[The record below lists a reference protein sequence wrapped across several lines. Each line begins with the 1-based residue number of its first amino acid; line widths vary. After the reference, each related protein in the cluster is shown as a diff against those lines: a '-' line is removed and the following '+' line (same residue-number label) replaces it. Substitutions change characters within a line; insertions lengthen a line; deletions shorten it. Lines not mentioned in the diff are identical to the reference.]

1 MNKDKLSIR
10 APRRCVAKKTIKY
23 KESDEEEEKKELMKK
38 NVWLSVNGAFPGLT
52 AENSW
57 NLMQGEIE
65 FLKKNVITNNEIA
78 QTKLMSALKKI
89 TKKFEKKKQM
99 VSFLLEFKMICGK
112 LVRRCADIQN
122 NGEILKLMIAELP
135 TRINS
140 VYKMTQR
147 PVESWKKPRKIAC
160 ILLVRLFLIY
170 SLIRMIVVQEI
181 RSVDT
186 DARPAKKKNH
196 DDSLPVENQL
206 HEIQSFNHSMMEDL
220 SVDGT
225 PEKEMETNVIAQP
238 EIDMDYTEPAP
249 KKQKMSTCSKDSCNE
264 KRKNSFGIGQ
274 PLLFAIPSIEQ
285 FPSNSDQEGLPSPIV
300 DHGSSSMQH
309 KNSQIFPEAS
319 LAEVH
324 LPLLQQESLADQ
336 FEIEVQQMA
345 PHHADNGNNMEHREE
360 EVVEE
365 ENLQN
370 AGEVFLDVENGDGFE
385 NDEELVDDNEE
396 ELETENEEDLED
408 ESDEEMDP
416 EMEAALGLLALRD
429 PQYLKRR
436 N

>member
-23 KESDEEEEKKELMKK
+23 KESDEEEEKKKSMKK
-38 NVWLSVNGAFPGLT
+38 NVWLCVDNAFPGLT
-52 AENSW
+52 AESSW

-65 FLKKNVITNNEIA
+65 FLKKSVITNNEIA

-89 TKKFEKKKQM
+89 TKKFEKKMQM
-99 VSFLLEFKMICGK
+99 VTFLLEFKMICGK

-122 NGEILKLMIAELP
+122 NGEIFKLMIAELP

-147 PVESWKKPRKIAC
+147 PVESWEKPRKIAC
-160 ILLVRLFLIY
+160 KLL
-170 SLIRMIVVQEI
+170 EI

-249 KKQKMSTCSKDSCNE
+249 KKQKMSTCSKDFCNK
-264 KRKNSFGIGQ
+264 KRKGSFGIGQ
-274 PLLFAIPSIEQ
+274 PLAFEIPSIEQ

-300 DHGSSSMQH
+300 DHGSSNMQH

-416 EMEAALGLLALRD
+416 EMEAALGLLALKD
-429 PQYLKRR
+429 PQYLKRL